1 MTNTITKQ
9 AQSAETH
16 ARRAKKNFN
25 NVDILSSSY
34 CKFAAKSGNF
44 STLAP
49 NNCMS
54 CYRNFFRRI
63 LSAIFIVA
71 LLSFSA
77 DVVAQNGEAL
87 FKANCASCHK
97 VDKAFTG
104 PALAGIRKK
113 IPGGDWVYR
122 WVANSSLMND
132 EEAKRVKAE
141 YNNSVMTAFGTQL
154 KKEEIDAILNYAD
167 APPVVADSGKKTTEG
182 SDNSLLFGILTL
194 VLALVAFILLQ
205 VNSNL
210 RKLSDEKEGV
220 HRSEPVPFY
229 KNKTYIMAA
238 ILVLFAVGGY
248 FTINGAIGMGRQQG
262 YQPVQPIYYSHKVHA
277 GTNQISCLYCHG
289 GAQDGKHANIPS
301 VNVCMNCH
309 KGINKY
315 EGEDKLVREDGIAVD
330 GTAEIQKLYQYAGW
344 NPATKQY
351 NPDKNGDGLP
361 DGSKQIEWIKIHSL
375 PDHVYFNHS
384 QHVKVG
390 KQQCQTCHGNIQEMD
405 EVYQFSNLSMGWCV
419 NCHRETKVDFSK
431 EGGNKYYNSIYQK
444 FYNQMA
450 DSVLDKEGNKI
461 ANPHKL
467 DSVTVEKIGGTECQK
482 CHY

>member
-1 MTNTITKQ
+1 
-9 AQSAETH
+9 
-16 ARRAKKNFN
+16 
-25 NVDILSSSY
+25 
-34 CKFAAKSGNF
+34 
-44 STLAP
+44 
-49 NNCMS
+49 MS

-63 LSAIFIVA
+63 VSALFFIA
-71 LLSFSA
+71 LLSVSTGA
-77 DVVAQNGEAL
+77 LAQDGQAL

-97 VDKAFTG
+97 PDKDFTG
-104 PALAGIRKK
+104 PALKGARDREPSK
-113 IPGGDWVYR
+113 DWVYK
-122 WVANSSLMND
+122 WVANTTTMVETDPYAKALKAKYGAVMN
-132 EEAKRVKAE
+132 
-141 YNNSVMTAFGTQL
+141 AFPQL
-154 KKEEIDAILNYAD
+154 KKEEIDAILDWADKYTPGGD
-167 APPVVADSGKKTTEG
+167 APKGGAAAQPASDS
-182 SDNSLLFGILTL
+182 SLIFGILTL

-210 RKLSDEKEGV
+210 RKLSDEKDGIR
-220 HRSEPVPFY
+220 RSEPVPFY
-229 KNKTYIMAA
+229 KNKAYIMAA

-248 FTINGAIGMGRQQG
+248 YTINGAIGLGRQQG

-309 KGINKY
+309 KGIAKY
-315 EGEDKLVREDGIAVD
+315 EGPDKLVREDGVAVD
-330 GTAEIQKLYQYAGW
+330 GTAEIKKLYEYAGW
-344 NPATKQY
+344 NPDTKQY
-351 NPDKNGDGLP
+351 NPDNNGDGTP
-361 DGSKQIEWIKIHSL
+361 DGAKPIEWVKIHSL

-405 EVYQFSNLSMGWCV
+405 EVYQFSTLSMGWCV
-419 NCHRETKVDFSK
+419 NCHRESKVDFSK
-431 EGGNKYYNSIYQK
+431 DGGNKYYNTIYQK

-450 DSVLDKEGNKI
+450 DSVLDRDGNKV

-467 DSVTVEKIGGTECQK
+467 DSVTVEKIGGTECQR

>member
-1 MTNTITKQ
+1 
-9 AQSAETH
+9 
-16 ARRAKKNFN
+16 
-25 NVDILSSSY
+25 
-34 CKFAAKSGNF
+34 
-44 STLAP
+44 
-49 NNCMS
+49 MS

-63 LSAIFIVA
+63 LSALFLTA

-77 DVVAQNGEAL
+77 EVFAQDGQAL

-97 VDKAFTG
+97 PDKDFTG
-104 PALAGIRKK
+104 PALKGARDREPDK
-113 IPGGDWVYR
+113 DWVYK
-122 WVANSSLMND
+122 WVANTTTMVD
-132 EEAKRVKAE
+132 TDPYAKALKAK
-141 YNNSVMTAFGTQL
+141 YGSVMTAFPAL
-154 KKEEIDAILNYAD
+154 KKEEITAILDWAD
-167 APPVVADSGKKTTEG
+167 KYTGEAPKTPGGAPEPATDS
-182 SDNSLLFGILTL
+182 SLIFGILTL

-210 RKLSDEKEGV
+210 RKLSDERDGV
-220 HRSEPVPFY
+220 RRSEPVPFY

-248 FTINGAIGMGRQQG
+248 YTINGAVGLGRQQG
-262 YQPVQPIYYSHKVHA
+262 YQPEQPIYYSHKVHA

-289 GAQDGKHANIPS
+289 GAQDSKHANIPS

-315 EGEDKLVREDGIAVD
+315 EGPDKLVREDGVAID
-330 GTAEIQKLYQYAGW
+330 GTAEIQKLYEYAGW
-344 NPATKQY
+344 NPTARQY
-351 NPDKNGDGLP
+351 NPDKNGDGIP
-361 DGSKQIEWIKIHSL
+361 DGAKPIEWVKIHSL

-384 QHVKVG
+384 QHIKVG

-405 EVYQFSNLSMGWCV
+405 EVAQFSTLSMGWCV
-419 NCHRETKVDFSK
+419 NCHRESKVDFSRD
-431 EGGNKYYNSIYQK
+431 GGNKYYNSIYQK

-450 DSVLDKEGNKI
+450 DSVLDIDGNKI

-467 DSVTVEKIGGTECQK
+467 DSVTVEKVGGTECQK